1 MNAALHLEIESFY
14 LFAKILLDK
23 IAHAIEFY
31 FGQVRR
37 KPLDSHD
44 DLVKNMEDYAESKKL
59 ELFPKLMKLSE
70 QLKQDVSDFRD
81 YQIAHEKS
89 PRTLRGT
96 QYDAEGKTKMFLTR
110 FTPKASELKQVETKI
125 PDELLTSLYQYL
137 DLIMQFMEAN
147 ADKTNLERKSPPAK

>member
-1 MNAALHLEIESFY
+1 M
-14 LFAKILLDK
+14 
-23 IAHAIEFY
+23 
-31 FGQVRR
+31 QQRV
-37 KPLDSHD
+37 
-44 DLVKNMEDYAESKKL
+44 
-59 ELFPKLMKLSE
+59 PKLMKLSE